1 MMKYSIKT
9 VDGNRYD
16 YHREDGAPMFDNEDE
31 EWITVN
37 TRDGTSRMFLRRNV
51 VSVTARKEDNV

>member
-1 MMKYSIKT
+1 MMTYSIKT

-16 YHREDGAPMFDNEDE
+16 YHREDGEPSFDMEDE
-31 EWITVN
+31 DWAVIIDKHG
-37 TRDGTSRMFLRRNV
+37 TRRMFLRRNI